1 MVKENSPFPLPISAA
16 ILIGSLIIAVSI
28 LVAGGV
34 IRLAGVNSGLSLGS
48 QSQTAGTQNGSPTP
62 SANPRISGV
71 TAGNLPVLGDSNA
84 KVTVVEFADYRCPF
98 CEQFFTDSYPQ
109 IKKDYIDTG
118 KIKFAFR
125 DFPFLP
131 NPASDPTDNES
142 ANSANAARCANEQ
155 GKFWDYHDYLY
166 SHQGSEDA
174 VTFSKDN
181 LKKFAVSLGLNAD
194 QFNQCVDSNKYAQ
207 AVTDDLNAGKGYG
220 VNGTPTI
227 FVNGLE
233 VVGAEPYSVFQQII
247 DQELANAK

>member
-1 MVKENSPFPLPISAA
+1 MKEKSSFSISISASV
-16 ILIGSLIIAVSI
+16 IIGSLIIAVSI
-28 LVAGGV
+28 LLAGGV
-34 IRLAGVNSGLSLGS
+34 IKIQGVNPGLGS
-48 QSQTAGTQNGSPTP
+48 QSQIAGVPTNAAVPSP
-62 SANPRISGV
+62 SGNPRINGV
-71 TAGNLPVLGDSNA
+71 TAGSLPALGNSNA

-166 SHQGSEDA
+166 SHQGSEDST
-174 VTFSKDN
+174 TFSKDN

-194 QFNQCVDSNKYAQ
+194 QFNQCIDSNKYAQ

-227 FVNGLE
+227 FINGVE
-233 VVGAEPYSVFQQII
+233 IVGAEPYSVFQQVI
-247 DQELANAK
+247 DQEIANAK